1 MKKLERAI
9 VVASNN
15 HRQDLSDAAA
25 AVLEFLPH
33 HSTLAVI
40 FAEIYGLT
48 PEVIQEIKEIFNVG
62 PNPNN
67 N

>member
-9 VVASNN
+9 VVASNSN
-15 HRQDLSDAAA
+15 RQDLSDAAA

-33 HSTLAVI
+33 HPVLALI
-40 FAEIYGLT
+40 FSDIYGLT
-48 PEVIQEIKEIFNVG
+48 PEVIKEIKEIFNVG